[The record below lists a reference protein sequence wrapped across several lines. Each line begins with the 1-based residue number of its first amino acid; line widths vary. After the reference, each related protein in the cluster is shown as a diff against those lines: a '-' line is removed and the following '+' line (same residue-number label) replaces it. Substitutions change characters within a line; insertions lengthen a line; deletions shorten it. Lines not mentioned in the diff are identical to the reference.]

1 MMDPIQIPILLKAID
16 FVFDEGRKIL
26 EERRE
31 RRKMEASSP
40 QIEEPREM
48 KESVPIEPERAHEIK
63 QDLIAS
69 KIDELLWQYHRE
81 EVEHLVRLLEKHT
94 RAYYTFK
101 EQFAEFGSAF
111 VPPYIVSQMK
121 EKENSIL
128 ETRKQLE
135 GVLSKIYKKD
145 LSLTK

>member
-1 MMDPIQIPILLKAID
+1 MIDPTQLPILLKAID

-31 RRKMEASSP
+31 RRKMEASSS
-40 QIEEPREM
+40 QVEGPREE
-48 KESVPIEPERAHEIK
+48 KEIVPLEPEKVNEIK

-69 KIDELLWQYHRE
+69 KIDELLWKYHKE

-111 VPPYIVSQMK
+111 VPPHVMSQMR
-121 EKENSIL
+121 EKENFMT
-128 ETRKQLE
+128 ETREQLE
-135 GVLSKIYKKD
+135 GVLSKVYKKD
-145 LSLTK
+145 ISLTK